1 MKLSSDTEKR
11 IREWTSPPFDSSTIK
26 EIKSLVDKNDYSE
39 LNERFGAEL
48 EFGTG
53 GLRGIIRNGT
63 NGMNKYVV
71 AVATQGLANYIKKL
85 EIENPSVAIAF
96 DSRNYSAEFALE
108 TAAVLAA
115 NDIRAYIYRELR
127 PVPQLSF
134 TVRHF
139 GCTAGIVITASHN
152 PKEYNGYKVFWS
164 DGAQVIKPHDEGII
178 NEVRNVGSYAD
189 VTTGNSDYLIENGM
203 IQWIDDI
210 TDRAYIQELVNNSIC
225 LNEIENSGVKT
236 VYSPLHG
243 SGAAV
248 IPLLFDEIGYQDVIY
263 VEEQMTPDGDFP
275 TVKKP
280 NPEEREAL
288 NIAIEYASRY
298 DGDIVI
304 ATDPD
309 CDRMGIAVK
318 NKTGGFD
325 VLSGNHTGAILEY
338 FILSM
343 KKEQGGLPD
352 DGAVVKTIVTTDLQD
367 RIAEHFGLKVFNVLT
382 GFKYIGEK
390 IRHFEED
397 SDYSYVFGGEE
408 SYGYLAGTYA
418 RDKDAAMAVLHI
430 VECCAW
436 LKNKGL
442 TITDY
447 LEEIFREF
455 GYYNDVN
462 VSIEAPGLAGVETI
476 KSVMKNFRENPP
488 GSIGGVE
495 VVTAYDFKKDE
506 VPDSE
511 GSSYVLPPSDV
522 LQYKLKDGTKV
533 TVRPSGTEPK
543 IKFYFSSMG
552 PSMKETED
560 KIKGMI
566 DDIIP
571 GVKAFIAEQ
580 EK

>member
-1 MKLSSDTEKR
+1 MKLSSDAEKR
-11 IREWTSPPFDSSTIK
+11 IEEWTAPPFDSSTIN
-26 EIKSLVDKNDYSE
+26 EIRSLVEENNFFE

-71 AVATQGLANYIKKL
+71 AIATQGLANYIKNL

-108 TAAVLAA
+108 AAAVLAS

-152 PKEYNGYKVFWS
+152 PREYNGYKVFWS

-178 NEVRNVGSYAD
+178 KEVRKVGSYSD
-189 VTTGNSDYLIENGM
+189 VNTGNSDSLIENGM

-210 TDRAYIQELVNNSIC
+210 TDRAYIQELVDNSIC
-225 LNEIENSGVKT
+225 LNEIENSGIKT

-248 IPLLFDEIGYQDVIY
+248 VPVLFDAVGYQDVIY

-275 TVKKP
+275 TVNKP

-288 NIAIEYASRY
+288 NLSIEYASRY
-298 DGDIVI
+298 EGDIVI

-318 NKTGGFD
+318 NKNGGFD
-325 VLSGNHTGAILEY
+325 ALSGNHTGAILEY

-343 KKEQGGLPD
+343 KKERGELPPN
-352 DGAVVKTIVTTDLQD
+352 GAVVKTIVTTDLQD
-367 RIAEHFGLKVFNVLT
+367 RIADHFGVKVFNVLT

-397 SDYSYVFGGEE
+397 GDYSYLFGDEE

-418 RDKDAAMAVLHI
+418 RDKDAALAVLHI

-436 LKNKGL
+436 LKNRGL
-442 TITDY
+442 TIADY
-447 LEEIFREF
+447 LEEIFSKF

-462 VSIEAPGLAGVETI
+462 VSIEAPGLAGCEII
-476 KSVMKNFRENPP
+476 KSVMKNFSENPP
-488 GSIGGVE
+488 QSIGGIE
-495 VVTAYDFKKDE
+495 VVSVCDFKEDK
-506 VPDSE
+506 VPDAE
-511 GSSYVLPPSDV
+511 GSSYILPSSDV

-543 IKFYFSSMG
+543 IKFYFSSAG
-552 PSMKETED
+552 SSMKETED

-580 EK
+580 QK